1 MTGGVGGLPFRQVW
15 IIDTE
20 FIAAPGERPAPVC
33 LVAKELRSGRT
44 VRLWRDAL
52 RKLSAPPYPT
62 GPDSLIVAYFASAE
76 LGVHLALGWP
86 MPVRVLD
93 LYVEFRAATNG
104 LTTPAGNSLLGAL
117 AAHGLSGMSAGEKDA
132 GRELVMAGGP
142 WSADDRQRILDYCEA
157 DVGATARLL
166 GAMVDRID
174 LPRALIRGRH
184 MAAVATMEHTG
195 VPIDTDTLDRL
206 RAGWDGLK
214 LALVERID
222 ADYGVYEGVSFKADR
237 LDAYLARRGIAWP
250 RLPSGQ
256 LKLDDVTF
264 RDRARA
270 HPELEPL
277 RGLRHSLSQLRL
289 QDLAVGRDGRNRVLL
304 SPFATKTGRN
314 APSNTKFVFGPSAWL
329 RGLIKPP
336 PGHGLAYVDWSA
348 QEHAIA
354 AALSGDPMLIAA
366 YQSGDPYLAFGRQI
380 GAVPADATKAT
391 HRTERD
397 LFKVII
403 LATQYGQG
411 PESLAAA
418 IGRPVIEARELLRRH
433 RETYRVFWKWLDGM
447 VDSALLTNTIKTV
460 FGWPLHLGPGV
471 NPRSLQNFPMQAHG
485 SEMLRLACCLATERG
500 IEVCAPVHDALL
512 ICAPLDRLDHHLVA
526 TRAAMAEAARIVLG
540 GFELRTGVELV
551 RYPDRY
557 ADPRGAVMWAT
568 IMELLE
574 KCERQA
580 A

>member
-15 IIDTE
+15 IVDTE
-20 FIAAPGERPAPVC
+20 FVAAPGERPDPVC
-33 LVAKELRSGRT
+33 LIAKELRSGRT
-44 VRLWRDAL
+44 VRLWRDEL
-52 RKLSAPPYPT
+52 RKLSEPPYPI
-62 GPDSLIVAYFASAE
+62 GSDSLIVAYFASAE
-76 LGVHLALGWP
+76 LGVHRVLGWP
-86 MPVRVLD
+86 APTRLLD
-93 LYVEFRAATNG
+93 LYVEFRARTNG
-104 LTTPAGNSLLGAL
+104 LSPPAGNSLLGAL

-132 GRELVMAGGP
+132 GRALVMAGGP
-142 WSADDRQRILDYCEA
+142 WSADQRRRILDYCKA
-157 DVGATARLL
+157 DVDATARLL
-166 GAMVDRID
+166 SAMVDRID
-174 LPRALIRGRH
+174 LSRALIRGRY
-184 MAAVATMEHTG
+184 MAAVAAMEHAG
-195 VPIDTDTLDRL
+195 IPIDTGTLGRL

-214 LALVERID
+214 SALVERID
-222 ADYGVYEGVSFKADR
+222 VDYGVYEGTSFRADR

-250 RLPSGQ
+250 RHPSGA
-256 LKLDDVTF
+256 LKLDDETF
-264 RDRARA
+264 RDRARV

-277 RGLRHSLSQLRL
+277 RGLRHALSQLRL
-289 QDLAVGRDGRNRVLL
+289 NDLAVGRDGRNRVLL

-329 RGLIKPP
+329 RGLIRPP
-336 PGHGLAYVDWSA
+336 PGHGLAYIDWSA

-354 AALSGDPMLIAA
+354 AALSGDPMLIEA

-380 GAVPADATKAT
+380 GAIPADATKAT
-391 HRTERD
+391 HRVERD

-418 IGRPVIEARELLRRH
+418 IGRPVIEARELLHRH
-433 RETYRVFWKWLDGM
+433 RETYRVFWRWLDGM
-447 VDSALLTNTIKTV
+447 VNSALLTNRIETV

-485 SEMLRLACCLATERG
+485 AEMLRLACCLATETG
-500 IEVCAPVHDALL
+500 IEVSAPVHDALL
-512 ICAPLDRLDHHLVA
+512 ICAPLDQLDHQVVA

-540 GFELRTGVELV
+540 GFELRTGVDLV
-551 RYPDRY
+551 RWPGRY
-557 ADPRGAVMWAT
+557 ADPRGATMWKT
-568 IMELLE
+568 VMELLE